1 VGIFT
6 TAPESR
12 NWHPAAL
19 ALWRAAVTVNPV
31 SRGARQLE
39 CADAA
44 AALGVPVNVNGN
56 SNRPTTATIA
66 DHDLNERFIA
76 TRYPANDSL
85 VGAPWA

>member
-1 VGIFT
+1 
-6 TAPESR
+6 
-12 NWHPAAL
+12 L